1 MNEEVIKLIEEPI
14 EKLYNSIMEKSLQ
27 VLNIFNDFFGEERVD
42 MQGYSSLEEFKSWIY
57 DAPISIYTLG
67 LDEVKGSLIEQD
79 YYEMR
84 SITSLSKEQLE
95 YNIVY
100 IIRKSKD
107 LKEAEECVI
116 KFLEK
121 HTKNS

>member
-1 MNEEVIKLIEEPI
+1 MNCVCEC
-14 EKLYNSIMEKSLQ
+14 
-27 VLNIFNDFFGEERVD
+27 
-42 MQGYSSLEEFKSWIY
+42 
-57 DAPISIYTLG
+57 
-67 LDEVKGSLIEQD
+67 
-79 YYEMR
+79 
-84 SITSLSKEQLE
+84 LSKEQLE

-107 LKEAEECVI
+107 LKEAEEGII

>member
-1 MNEEVIKLIEEPI
+1 MRFYLYQLYDKGCVKMNCICEC
-14 EKLYNSIMEKSLQ
+14 
-27 VLNIFNDFFGEERVD
+27 
-42 MQGYSSLEEFKSWIY
+42 
-57 DAPISIYTLG
+57 
-67 LDEVKGSLIEQD
+67 
-79 YYEMR
+79 
-84 SITSLSKEQLE
+84 LSKEQLE

-107 LKEAEECVI
+107 LKEAEEGVL